1 MALYKE
7 AGVNPLGGCLPTLVQ
22 MPIWFALYQALTQL
36 SHEGLLYEGFFW
48 IPSLAGPPVSQ
59 TGGILPA
66 WLWPLPP
73 SIGWGAAVAYLILP
87 VLLVVSQFYMQQMM
101 TPPNPDP
108 QQASMN
114 SMMKIMPIMFGY
126 FSLIVPSGLTL
137 YWFTSN
143 ILALIQQYFTQT
155 SMKPATASA
164 GTRLS
169 APVAAS
175 SPVAAN
181 PEENSKDTH
190 VKSKRKSR
198 RKR

>member
-1 MALYKE
+1 
-7 AGVNPLGGCLPTLVQ
+7 

-36 SHEGLLYEGFFW
+36 SNEGLLYEGFLW
-48 IPSLAGPPVSQ
+48 IPSLAGPATSA
-59 TGGILPA
+59 GGID

-73 SIGWGAAVAYLILP
+73 SIGWGPALAYLVLP
-87 VLLVVSQFYMQQMM
+87 VLLIVSQFYMQQMM

-114 SMMKIMPIMFGY
+114 SMMKIMPLMFGY

-143 ILALIQQYFTQT
+143 ILALAQQYFTQNNL
-155 SMKPATASA
+155 KPATAPA
-164 GTRLS
+164 GTSLS
-169 APVAAS
+169 PSVAT
-175 SPVAAN
+175 SPIAAN
-181 PEENSKDTH
+181 SEENTKNTH
-190 VKSKRKSR
+190 VKKRKSR

>member
-1 MALYKE
+1 M
-7 AGVNPLGGCLPTLVQ
+7 
-22 MPIWFALYQALTQL
+22 
-36 SHEGLLYEGFFW
+36 
-48 IPSLAGPPVSQ
+48 
-59 TGGILPA
+59 
-66 WLWPLPP
+66 
-73 SIGWGAAVAYLILP
+73 AYLVLP

-108 QQASMN
+108 QQASMQ

-155 SMKPATASA
+155 SMKPATTPA
-164 GTRLS
+164 GAPLR
-169 APVAAS
+169 APVTAS
-175 SPVAAN
+175 PIATNV
-181 PEENSKDTH
+181 EEDNKNTN